1 MSSCFRDFPW
11 KKRCGSCSEKQ
22 PNSQKRVGKCG
33 DVNALVLEAFG
44 DEVALSRLPTLKIPY
59 CLFVFIVFFRI
70 KFFNASIFLHGDY
83 MQDILK

>member
-1 MSSCFRDFPW
+1 MNMSSCFRDFPW

-59 CLFVFIVFFRI
+59 CLFVFIVFF
-70 KFFNASIFLHGDY
+70 
-83 MQDILK
+83 